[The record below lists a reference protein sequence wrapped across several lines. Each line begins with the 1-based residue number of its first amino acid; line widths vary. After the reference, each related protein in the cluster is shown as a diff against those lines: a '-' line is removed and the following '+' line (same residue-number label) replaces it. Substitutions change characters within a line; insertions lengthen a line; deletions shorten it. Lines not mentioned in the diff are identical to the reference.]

1 MQEFYKDFDDIE
13 KDYYDGMII
22 TGAPVEQMPF
32 EDVSY
37 WEEVTTIFDWARTH
51 VIFNGIRFSTTT
63 RSGRISWDDARKE
76 SITKMCSFFRS
87 SIAGKF
93 FCKFNGIAIPLYLF
107 FRSTNLN
114 KIYDSVAYPRQDFF
128 ITTLLFLKGKNKFEE
143 QTTDFLYNSS

>member
-1 MQEFYKDFDDIE
+1 MLLSDFIYNE
-13 KDYYDGMII
+13 INCYTLCI
-22 TGAPVEQMPF
+22 
-32 EDVSY
+32 S
-37 WEEVTTIFDWARTH
+37 IFLP
-51 VIFNGIRFSTTT
+51 IFVAVNKRL
-63 RSGRISWDDARKE
+63 
-76 SITKMCSFFRS
+76 S